1 MAASF
6 PSRQEIIQLED
17 GFPCK
22 IKKFRCMRQ
31 QQSKIE
37 AQQESRDAA
46 LDGHGQHIHV
56 ELGRKTVDQAQGHVG
71 QKTGCRDGPGQ
82 QQHVPHEPAD
92 LFRKIQGRSLGHIQ
106 GQELRHRP
114 DAVTG
119 VQQPHEGQERPGS
132 IKDVDQA
139 LEQQLAQRAAL
150 VAGKDVRSF
159 GQVFAFKDTKG
170 FSAGVRG
177 PVSIHQ
183 AVSIS
188 PVEIGSQQIT
198 KSVNGEKNEKGDART
213 SDTMGMKH
221 FVRFGLYKLKGSI
234 NVQLAEKTGF
244 SEEDAEI
251 VKECIRTLFV
261 NDASSARPDGS
272 MEVVKLYWWKHN
284 CKDGQYSTA
293 KVHRSLVVTQKE
305 ENGVPSCVEDYT
317 ITLQPL
323 EGLDV
328 EVIDGV

>member
-1 MAASF
+1 MSVLQHKIDFVALLSVTNANSNGD
-6 PSRQEIIQLED
+6 PLDGNRPRTDNDGYGEISDVCIKRKIRNRMQDLGQEIFVQSEDRCDD
-17 GFPCK
+17 GFGSLSE
-22 IKKFRCMRQ
+22 RA
-31 QQSKIE
+31 S
-37 AQQESRDAA
+37 AA
-46 LDGHGQHIHV
+46 LKGIKD
-56 ELGRKTVDQAQGHVG
+56 
-71 QKTGCRDGPGQ
+71 
-82 QQHVPHEPAD
+82 
-92 LFRKIQGRSLGHIQ
+92 RKIYTETACAKWL
-106 GQELRHRP
+106 
-114 DAVTG
+114 
-119 VQQPHEGQERPGS
+119 
-132 IKDVDQA
+132 
-139 LEQQLAQRAAL
+139 
-150 VAGKDVRSF
+150 DVRSF

-251 VKECIRTLFV
+251 VKECICTLFV

-293 KVHRSLVVTQKE
+293 KVHRSLVVTQKK
-305 ENGVPSCVEDYT
+305 ENGVPSCIEDYT